1 MANHLQT
8 AEQRRRRCNYETE
21 AEFRLRSKLVTKL
34 HDVSARYFP
43 ERRVFFSTQKGMR
56 YLHVKA
62 KTQMLVCLGAATF
75 VIWTAIST
83 AFLCIDLLGADN
95 FRQQA
100 KRDADF
106 YHQEL
111 SNLKSDRDAKTAQA
125 NSALDTFTRA
135 IDYADQLQSQLLE
148 SELQRQEMHSAL
160 RILQEKLAA
169 TPLAMSP
176 TNAEAEQTAIEN
188 RAAADLT
195 PAPGIQSKTAVE
207 RLVAILEETTAERDQ
222 VLAHSHKIIG
232 QTDEL
237 KLELQLTEEKNQRI
251 FRQLEDALTI
261 SVQPL
266 DKMFRTVGLNTETLL
281 EYVRQGYSG
290 LGGQVMPLTLST
302 RGEPFDANT
311 LMMQRLLQ
319 QMDELNQYRIAAQKA
334 PFAIPVL
341 SNFRYTSGFGQR
353 WGRPHNGVDFAAPN
367 GTPIH
372 TTADGTVSFAGWE
385 GGYGRLIKIRHA
397 FGIETRYA
405 HLSKIRVKKGQRV
418 SRGDRIGDMGNSGN
432 STGTHLHYEVRE
444 GGKAVNPMR
453 YIKAAKDVF

>member
-1 MANHLQT
+1 MH
-8 AEQRRRRCNYETE
+8 
-21 AEFRLRSKLVTKL
+21 SKVLAKL
-34 HDVSARYFP
+34 LDVSEHYFP
-43 ERRVFFSTQKGMR
+43 ERRVFFSTRKGMR
-56 YLHVKA
+56 YLHVRTS
-62 KTQMLVCLGAATF
+62 TQILACLGAATF
-75 VIWTAIST
+75 VIWTVIST
-83 AFLCIDLLGADN
+83 ALVCIDLLGAND
-95 FRQQA
+95 FRQQV
-100 KRDADF
+100 KRDAEF

-111 SNLKSDRDAKTAQA
+111 STLKADRDAKTAQA
-125 NSALDTFTRA
+125 NGAQDTFGRV

-148 SELQRQEMHSAL
+148 TELQRQEMLSAL
-160 RILQEKLAA
+160 RVLQEKLAA

-195 PAPGIQSKTAVE
+195 PAPGIQSKAAVE

-302 RGEPFDANT
+302 RGEPLDANT

>member
-1 MANHLQT
+1 
-8 AEQRRRRCNYETE
+8 
-21 AEFRLRSKLVTKL
+21 
-34 HDVSARYFP
+34 
-43 ERRVFFSTQKGMR
+43 MR

-148 SELQRQEMHSAL
+148 MELQRQEMHSAL

-176 TNAEAEQTAIEN
+176 TNAESEQTAIEDKT
-188 RAAADLT
+188 AADLT
-195 PAPGIQSKTAVE
+195 PAPGIQSKAAVE

-222 VLAHSHKIIG
+222 VLAQSHEIIG

-237 KLELQLTEEKNQRI
+237 KLELQLTEEKKSAYLSPARRRSDYFGAASGQNVSQCRTKHRDVTRI
-251 FRQLEDALTI
+251 CAAGLFGAGRSGHATHFI
-261 SVQPL
+261 HPW
-266 DKMFRTVGLNTETLL
+266 RT
-281 EYVRQGYSG
+281 
-290 LGGQVMPLTLST
+290 P
-302 RGEPFDANT
+302 
-311 LMMQRLLQ
+311 
-319 QMDELNQYRIAAQKA
+319 
-334 PFAIPVL
+334 
-341 SNFRYTSGFGQR
+341 
-353 WGRPHNGVDFAAPN
+353 
-367 GTPIH
+367 
-372 TTADGTVSFAGWE
+372 
-385 GGYGRLIKIRHA
+385 
-397 FGIETRYA
+397 
-405 HLSKIRVKKGQRV
+405 
-418 SRGDRIGDMGNSGN
+418 
-432 STGTHLHYEVRE
+432 
-444 GGKAVNPMR
+444 
-453 YIKAAKDVF
+453 

>member
-1 MANHLQT
+1 MH
-8 AEQRRRRCNYETE
+8 
-21 AEFRLRSKLVTKL
+21 SKVLAKL
-34 HDVSARYFP
+34 LDVSEHYFP

-56 YLHVKA
+56 YLHVRTS
-62 KTQMLVCLGAATF
+62 TQILACLGAAAF
-75 VIWTAIST
+75 VIWTVIST
-83 AFLCIDLLGADN
+83 ALVCIDLLGAND

-100 KRDADF
+100 KQDAEF

-111 SNLKSDRDAKTAQA
+111 STLKADRDAKTAQA
-125 NSALDTFTRA
+125 NGAQDTFGRVV
-135 IDYADQLQSQLLE
+135 DYADQVQAQLLE
-148 SELQRQEMHSAL
+148 TELQRQEMLSAL
-160 RILQEKLAA
+160 RVLQEKLAA
-169 TPLAMSP
+169 AASPITPSADAA
-176 TNAEAEQTAIEN
+176 TEQKTIEDKGV
-188 RAAADLT
+188 ADLT
-195 PAPGIQSKTAVE
+195 PAPGIQSKAAVE
-207 RLVAILEETTAERDQ
+207 RLVAILEQTTAERDQ
-222 VLAHSHKIIG
+222 VLAQTQDIISH
-232 QTDEL
+232 TDEL

-290 LGGQVMPLTLST
+290 LGGQFMPPTVST
-302 RGEPFDANT
+302 RGEPLDANT

-334 PFAIPVL
+334 PFAIPVI
-341 SNFRYTSGFGQR
+341 SNYRYTSGFGKR
-353 WGRPHNGVDFAAPN
+353 WGRPHNGVDFAAPK

-385 GGYGRLIKIRHA
+385 GGYGWLIKIRHA

-418 SRGDRIGDMGNSGN
+418 SRGDRIGDMGSSGN

>member
-1 MANHLQT
+1 M
-8 AEQRRRRCNYETE
+8 
-21 AEFRLRSKLVTKL
+21 
-34 HDVSARYFP
+34 
-43 ERRVFFSTQKGMR
+43 
-56 YLHVKA
+56 
-62 KTQMLVCLGAATF
+62 
-75 VIWTAIST
+75 
-83 AFLCIDLLGADN
+83 
-95 FRQQA
+95 
-100 KRDADF
+100 
-106 YHQEL
+106 
-111 SNLKSDRDAKTAQA
+111 
-125 NSALDTFTRA
+125 
-135 IDYADQLQSQLLE
+135 
-148 SELQRQEMHSAL
+148 
-160 RILQEKLAA
+160 
-169 TPLAMSP
+169 
-176 TNAEAEQTAIEN
+176 
-188 RAAADLT
+188 T
-195 PAPGIQSKTAVE
+195 PAPGIQSKAAVE

-302 RGEPFDANT
+302 RGEPLDANT

>member
-1 MANHLQT
+1 M
-8 AEQRRRRCNYETE
+8 
-21 AEFRLRSKLVTKL
+21 RSKLVTKL

-43 ERRVFFSTQKGMR
+43 ERRVFFNTQKGMR

-83 AFLCIDLLGADN
+83 AILCIDLLGADN

-125 NSALDTFTRA
+125 NNALHTFTRA

-148 SELQRQEMHSAL
+148 MELQQQEMQSAL

-169 TPLAMSP
+169 APLAMPP
-176 TNAEAEQTAIEN
+176 TNAETEHTAIEDKT
-188 RAAADLT
+188 AADLT
-195 PAPGIQSKTAVE
+195 PAPGLQSEAAVE

-222 VLAHSHKIIG
+222 VLAQSHKIIS

-290 LGGQVMPLTLST
+290 LGGQFMPLTLST
-302 RGEPFDANT
+302 RGEPLDANT

>member
-1 MANHLQT
+1 
-8 AEQRRRRCNYETE
+8 
-21 AEFRLRSKLVTKL
+21 
-34 HDVSARYFP
+34 
-43 ERRVFFSTQKGMR
+43 MR
-56 YLHVKA
+56 YLHLKA
-62 KTQMLVCLGAATF
+62 KTQMLVCLGAAIF
-75 VIWTAIST
+75 VIWTLIST

-100 KRDADF
+100 ERDADF

-111 SNLKSDRDAKTAQA
+111 SNLKADRDAKTAQA
-125 NSALDTFTRA
+125 NSALDTFARA

-148 SELQRQEMHSAL
+148 MELQRQEMHSAL

-169 TPLAMSP
+169 APFAMSP
-176 TNAEAEQTAIEN
+176 TNADSEQTAIEDKT
-188 RAAADLT
+188 AADLT
-195 PAPGIQSKTAVE
+195 PAPGIQSKAAVE

-222 VLAHSHKIIG
+222 VLAQSHEIIG

-266 DKMFRTVGLNTETLL
+266 DKMFRNVGLNTETLL

-302 RGEPFDANT
+302 RGEPLDANM

-341 SNFRYTSGFGQR
+341 SNYRYTSGFGQR

-385 GGYGRLIKIRHA
+385 GAYGRLIKIRHA

>member
-1 MANHLQT
+1 
-8 AEQRRRRCNYETE
+8 
-21 AEFRLRSKLVTKL
+21 
-34 HDVSARYFP
+34 
-43 ERRVFFSTQKGMR
+43 
-56 YLHVKA
+56 
-62 KTQMLVCLGAATF
+62 MLVCLGAAIF
-75 VIWTAIST
+75 VIWTLIST

-100 KRDADF
+100 ERDADF

-125 NSALDTFTRA
+125 NSALDTFARA

-148 SELQRQEMHSAL
+148 MELQRQEMHSAL

-169 TPLAMSP
+169 APFAMSP
-176 TNAEAEQTAIEN
+176 TNAESEQTAIGDKT
-188 RAAADLT
+188 AADLT
-195 PAPGIQSKTAVE
+195 PAPGIQSKAAVE

-222 VLAHSHKIIG
+222 VLAQNHEIIG
-232 QTDEL
+232 HSDEL

-266 DKMFRTVGLNTETLL
+266 DKMFRNVGLNTETLL

-302 RGEPFDANT
+302 RGEPLDANM

-341 SNFRYTSGFGQR
+341 SNYRYTSGFGQR

-385 GGYGRLIKIRHA
+385 GAYGRLIKIRHA

>member
-83 AFLCIDLLGADN
+83 AFLFIDLLGADN

-111 SNLKSDRDAKTAQA
+111 SILKSDRDAKTAQT
-125 NSALDTFTRA
+125 NSALNTFTRA

-148 SELQRQEMHSAL
+148 MELQRQEMHSAL

-169 TPLAMSP
+169 APLAMSP
-176 TNAEAEQTAIEN
+176 TNAESEQTAIEDKT
-188 RAAADLT
+188 AADLT
-195 PAPGIQSKTAVE
+195 PAPGIQSKAAVE

-222 VLAHSHKIIG
+222 VLAQSHKIIG

-266 DKMFRTVGLNTETLL
+266 DKMFSTVGLNTETLL

-302 RGEPFDANT
+302 RGEPLDANT

-319 QMDELNQYRIAAQKA
+319 QMDELNRYRIAAQKA

-444 GGKAVNPMR
+444 GGKAVNPMK